1 MAIADYQP
9 ITLGSHNASCGNRN
23 TRSTASIYIA
33 TNGITPMYMWR
44 VVTSGGATPRLKNNA
59 QPNGGVRNGVCMVT
73 QISMP
78 SHTRSTFCAAKF
90 GRNSG
95 TTLEELSALGRH
107 ANSPV
112 LKN

>member
-1 MAIADYQP
+1 LREQEHQEHRQHLHRHERNNAHVHVTGSDLRWGHTAI
-9 ITLGSHNASCGNRN
+9 
-23 TRSTASIYIA
+23 
-33 TNGITPMYMWR
+33 
-44 VVTSGGATPRLKNNA
+44 KNNA

>member
-1 MAIADYQP
+1 
-9 ITLGSHNASCGNRN
+9 
-23 TRSTASIYIA
+23 
-33 TNGITPMYMWR
+33 
-44 VVTSGGATPRLKNNA
+44 
-59 QPNGGVRNGVCMVT
+59 MVT